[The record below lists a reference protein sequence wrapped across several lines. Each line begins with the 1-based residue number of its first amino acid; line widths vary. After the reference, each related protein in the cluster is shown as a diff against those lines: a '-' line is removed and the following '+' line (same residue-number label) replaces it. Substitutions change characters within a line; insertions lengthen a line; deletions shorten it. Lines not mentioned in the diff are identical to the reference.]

1 MTCKKLR
8 NKLSTYLDGE
18 LKESQRRTV
27 QSHLEEC
34 RECCRQLQQFEGISI
49 LMRNLPP
56 KEVSDRLE
64 REILR
69 KTTLSQARFKK
80 KLIDLRIFW
89 QNFMPNLEKTF
100 IAAAVLVTVVGSFLY
115 LWSFSSRPEIPI
127 NYFEKEY
134 VHSQGMSPFSG
145 ELTMLISLESEQN
158 AKER

>member
-8 NKLSTYLDGE
+8 NKLSAYLDGE
-18 LKESQRRTV
+18 VKDNQRRGV
-27 QSHLEEC
+27 QSHLEKC
-34 RECCRQLQQFEGISI
+34 RECRRQLQQFEKISI

-56 KEVSDRLE
+56 REVSDRLE

-69 KTTLSQARFKK
+69 KTTLSRARFKK
-80 KLIDLRIFW
+80 KLIDLRILW
-89 QNFMPNLEKTF
+89 QNFMPHLEKTC
-100 IAAAVLVTVVGSFLY
+100 IAAAVLVTVVGSFFY

-145 ELTMLISLESEQN
+145 ESTMLVSLESEQN
-158 AKER
+158 NKER